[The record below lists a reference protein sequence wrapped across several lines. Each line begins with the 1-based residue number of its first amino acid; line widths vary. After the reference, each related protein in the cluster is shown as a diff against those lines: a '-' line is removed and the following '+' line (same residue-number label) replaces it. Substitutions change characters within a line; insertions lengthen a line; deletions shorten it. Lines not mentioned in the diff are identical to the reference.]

1 MSGDQSP
8 PECSEALEEAKT
20 AAPAVRWVGAEH
32 AAAVV
37 EAWAA
42 VGRWAAVAAGVA
54 QAVLLLAAR
63 IWLSQAIFVHQIMM
77 MMRAEGFSETPPV
90 ADTLIR
96 SLAPLLLATGLA
108 TRPVALLLLLGA
120 GQGLFRTP
128 LAGAQAVLLI
138 WLLIG
143 GAGPLSLDFPLR
155 SGLARV
161 PVWAVRAI
169 SQLYAASDTLGDRCC
184 RLERGSFLRP
194 PSPEGPAWR
203 CGQCPSPASWSRHPW
218 SLLLL
223 CWALLLGVAT
233 RPVALILCALAP
245 PIVLSGRCLRSI

>member
-20 AAPAVRWVGAEH
+20 AAPAARAVGAEC

-42 VGRWAAVAAGVA
+42 VGRRAAAAGVA

-63 IWLSQAIFVHQIMM
+63 IWLSQAIFVHEIMM
-77 MMRAEGFSETPPV
+77 MIRAEGFSETPPV

-108 TRPVALLLLLGA
+108 TRPVVLLLLLGA

-128 LAGAQAVLLI
+128 LAGAHAGLLI
-138 WLLIG
+138 RLLIG
-143 GAGPLSLDFPLR
+143 GAGPL
-155 SGLARV
+155 
-161 PVWAVRAI
+161 
-169 SQLYAASDTLGDRCC
+169 
-184 RLERGSFLRP
+184 
-194 PSPEGPAWR
+194 
-203 CGQCPSPASWSRHPW
+203 
-218 SLLLL
+218 
-223 CWALLLGVAT
+223 
-233 RPVALILCALAP
+233 
-245 PIVLSGRCLRSI
+245 